1 MQKLLLQQDCN
12 QCLNQKLYN
21 IVSILNNENIPLE
34 MKVRIK
40 NIYMVYIKNKDI
52 VDIVV
57 YSSHYV

>member
-12 QCLNQKLYN
+12 ECLNQMLYK
-21 IVSILNNENIPLE
+21 IESILNNENIPLE